1 MTDTPPYSADQL
13 RQMAGETL
21 LAPLGKSVFDQL
33 AWITGALV
41 ESERKAEDSTVQA
54 AQQMARD
61 AESHAAALEACEAEL
76 ACGRE
81 LSGKYQQ
88 QAREASLRAENAEK
102 ERDELRAELDATA
115 KERDE
120 AAAALLTGETDPET
134 GASVSW
140 KEKADQWNFAFIMA
154 KRRAERAEAER
165 DAAASRL
172 NATGIPEGTDAEG
185 RIISDGSTRP
195 RRLGLAQT

>member
-1 MTDTPPYSADQL
+1 MTNTPPHSADQL
-13 RQMAGETL
+13 RQMAGEMF
-21 LAPLGKSVFDQL
+21 LAPLGKSVFEQL
-33 AWITGALV
+33 AWITDALV
-41 ESERKAEDSTVQA
+41 ESERRAEDSTVQV

-61 AESHAAALEACEAEL
+61 AESHAAALQACEAEL
-76 ACGRE
+76 ARARE

-88 QAREASLRAENAEK
+88 QASEASLRAENAEK
-102 ERDELRAELDATA
+102 ERDELRAKADGIA

-134 GASVSW
+134 GAAVSW

-165 DAAASRL
+165 DAVAERL
-172 NATGIPEGTDAEG
+172 KTTKVSEGTDAEG
-185 RIISDGSTRP
+185 RTSDGSTRP